1 MTMEEANKLIIN
13 KSIRDLKKV
22 FRYDSDLQNIFAN
35 NHRKDFRPQITIN
48 EVDGENYISGSRRKE
63 SPKVKLSAIMELDDY
78 NNIDHE
84 QRVVQPEK
92 SQFFGKG
99 RLELEEASEDWNL
112 SQNNLSRKFQKIC
125 NEEIKNDLNYSDNE
139 LSNLG
144 SYRSNVNNIDT
155 GRGFL
160 PEG

>member
-1 MTMEEANKLIIN
+1 MEEANILIIN

-22 FRYDSDLQNIFAN
+22 FRYDSDLQNMFAN
-35 NHRKDFRPQITIN
+35 NHRKDFRPQIIIN

-63 SPKVKLSAIMELDDY
+63 SPKVKLSAIMDSDDY
-78 NNIDHE
+78 NNFDHE
-84 QRVVQPEK
+84 QRVQPKK

-99 RLELEEASEDWNL
+99 RLELDEACEVWNL
-112 SQNNLSRKFQKIC
+112 SYNSLSKKIQKIC